1 MKVMVNYVG
10 TAGLATLLVIIYY
23 FMVHEPANDPFRV
36 NGQTEELLSRPNPVD
51 LVILRSLRG
60 ALKHIPVSKRIRFG
74 TNKKTELFFLKVNSL
89 CILLF
94 MLLLLIVNSQ
104 LLL

>member
-51 LVILRSLRG
+51 LVILCSLRG
-60 ALKHIPVSKRIRFG
+60 ALKRIRFG
-74 TNKKTELFFLKVNSL
+74 TNKKTEVLFLKVNSL

-94 MLLLLIVNSQ
+94 ILMLLIINSQ